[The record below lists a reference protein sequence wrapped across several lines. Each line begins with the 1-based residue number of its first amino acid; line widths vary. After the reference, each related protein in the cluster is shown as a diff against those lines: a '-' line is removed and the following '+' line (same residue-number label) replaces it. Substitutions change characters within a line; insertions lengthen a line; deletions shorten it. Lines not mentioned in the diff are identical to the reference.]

1 MLKWRRIP
9 GLIYYPPPT
18 PTGPHIS
25 SSLAVC
31 LWSCRCHSPF
41 SLSPPL
47 PPLFSR
53 VKHHYIITQGWI
65 IVMVVVCVCVRLA
78 RDWGELGVA
87 EVEIMDKG
95 KKAALLNGFGA
106 TIKGEYHGLVKR

>member
-1 MLKWRRIP
+1 
-9 GLIYYPPPT
+9 
-18 PTGPHIS
+18 
-25 SSLAVC
+25 
-31 LWSCRCHSPF
+31 
-41 SLSPPL
+41 
-47 PPLFSR
+47 
-53 VKHHYIITQGWI
+53 
-65 IVMVVVCVCVRLA
+65 MVVVCVCVRLA